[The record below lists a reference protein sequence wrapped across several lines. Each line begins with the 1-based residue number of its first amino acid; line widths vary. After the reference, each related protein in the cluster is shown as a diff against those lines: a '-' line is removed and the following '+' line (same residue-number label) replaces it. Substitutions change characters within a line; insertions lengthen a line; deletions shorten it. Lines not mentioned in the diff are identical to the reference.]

1 MHACRH
7 ALVKPFSGRPRLV
20 QWNTQGMM
28 LPVLR
33 WIFSVAVL
41 QAIADRLNDHGN
53 PAWIIPRDMIHG
65 LLNGNPLRR
74 TLANYISADRCW
86 RWLKRCTVCGIWF
99 PTVRGE
105 RCSRVCTDQWWSRA
119 RPNLEPHPEPD
130 RCADL
135 EERSG
140 KPGPGGSPAA
150 WWSDFVR
157 IADLTGSAPFGPSG
171 NALDA
176 PWVPLMDRSLK
187 TLIFRRY
194 RDYPFGQ

>member
-1 MHACRH
+1 VLKGLHRSVV
-7 ALVKPFSGRPRLV
+7 VKGEAKL
-20 QWNTQGMM
+20 
-28 LPVLR
+28 
-33 WIFSVAVL
+33 VAVSSGPK
-41 QAIADRLNDHGN
+41 Q
-53 PAWIIPRDMIHG
+53 
-65 LLNGNPLRR
+65 
-74 TLANYISADRCW
+74 
-86 RWLKRCTVCGIWF
+86 
-99 PTVRGE
+99 PTPGRQ
-105 RCSRVCTDQWWSRA
+105 RSTSA
-119 RPNLEPHPEPD
+119 RPSLEPHPEPD

-157 IADLTGSAPFGPSG
+157 IAGLTGSAPFGPSG

-187 TLIFRRY
+187 TLIFWPY